1 MVDGV
6 EPQRPQGRD
15 DPRLTPSTTSVVPP
29 RTRTHTEVDDDSLA
43 SDPAE
48 VAEVDLAGLGP
59 LHGSTEVHRS
69 VTAIVLERGKPAPHQ
84 RTVEGE
90 LNPELAPDLGALGQ
104 KRIGREEGICQ
115 WCNFLS
121 LWAPLYIGE

>member
-15 DPRLTPSTTSVVPP
+15 DPCLTPSTKSMVPP
-29 RTRTHTEVDDDSLA
+29 RTRTRTEVDDDSRA

-59 LHGSTEVHRS
+59 LHGSTEVHRN
-69 VTAIVLERGKPAPHQ
+69 VTTIVLERG
-84 RTVEGE
+84 
-90 LNPELAPDLGALGQ
+90 
-104 KRIGREEGICQ
+104 
-115 WCNFLS
+115 
-121 LWAPLYIGE
+121 